1 LNVGVVSS
9 SYNFGELKS
18 AQHRVHWTLGM
29 PSAHALGLG
38 DVHLKLTRPICLTS
52 IFLASSFFCSQT
64 ESTPAHTQ
72 VTQAVETVEKVGKF
86 NNYCKAMGFYKPEEP
101 NGKIQTL

>member
-1 LNVGVVSS
+1 LQEVFRVKNVT
-9 SYNFGELKS
+9 
-18 AQHRVHWTLGM
+18 AQSR
-29 PSAHALGLG
+29 
-38 DVHLKLTRPICLTS
+38 RR
-52 IFLASSFFCSQT
+52 
-64 ESTPAHTQ
+64 